1 MIKKQL
7 FICFLLLFFNNNV
20 FASNFIDKGYYVID
34 LKNKLEWLKCTT
46 GQQWSDKKQEC
57 LGTAVKLDL
66 KSAEEANNL
75 LNEQIEGE
83 WRLPSRKELESLICK
98 NCEGA
103 KINKTFF
110 PNTPAEPFWTSQRNW
125 WSPKFFWSVNFF
137 TGHSYGRFVPEKEL
151 FVRFVKDR

>member
-7 FICFLLLFFNNNV
+7 IICISLLFFDSA
-20 FASNFIDKGYYVID
+20 FASNYIDKGYYVID

-46 GQQWSDKKQEC
+46 GQQWSDEKKAC

-66 KSAEEANNL
+66 KSVEEANNL

-98 NCEGA
+98 SCEGA
-103 KINKTFF
+103 KIDKTFF
-110 PNTPAEPFWTSQRNW
+110 PNTPAEPFCTSQRNR
-125 WSPKFFWSVNFF
+125 WSPKFFWSVNFY

-151 FVRFVKDR
+151 FIRFVKDR